1 MKVTLTL
8 FALFSFAFAKPNLSG
23 EYYLKIVKSRFS
35 KDNFTL
41 DVPTIKVSQARSK
54 SSVPEMH
61 ITFADGHEDKLIL
74 HRHFISGAERM
85 MDEQMGCNYLGHLE
99 KDASACVAVTGC
111 LGEDMELTINSKHNT
126 KTNIYLLQKS
136 GKVQLIPRPFSVSL
150 FCLFSTAFNCF

>member
-1 MKVTLTL
+1 M
-8 FALFSFAFAKPNLSG
+8 SINS
-23 EYYLKIVKSRFS
+23 IVKSRSS
-35 KDNFTL
+35 KENFTL

-74 HRHFISGAERM
+74 HRHFISGAESM

-136 GKVQLIPRPFSVSL
+136 GEVHLLPRPFSVSL
-150 FCLFSTAFNCF
+150 FCLFSTVSRSKSFISA